1 MNALIQSKLA
11 PPPPAAYCVE
21 RTALLEQLT
30 RLPLKRLS
38 VIAAPS
44 GFGKSTLLS
53 DWYAR
58 VHTPVITAGTRNR
71 LTHIQRLTQA
81 SADPRI
87 AWLTLDPPDNEP
99 ARFFGYLIGAIRHVA
114 HEFDPAIKQFDSASF
129 VDATHARATV
139 DAAASEILAAL
150 SRLNAELTVVLDDF
164 QWLRDEYLARA
175 FGFIVWRSPSHVR
188 WIVSGRCLPDLPL
201 SQFRLHDQ
209 LHVIDQR
216 QLSFDSAAIVQL
228 CQKLRGVMLS
238 PEQAEQLRV
247 RTEGW
252 VAGLKLTL
260 LAHEPADSPP
270 AATSASL
277 AAASPPHDVARY
289 IDATVLD
296 ELDSETR
303 DFLVVA
309 SIADRFN
316 AELCNTLLGITHAQT
331 ILDRLERMQ
340 LFVIPLDME
349 HRWYRFHTLF
359 GEYLRARL
367 SRDYA
372 ATLGGLH
379 LAASRWYADQH
390 AYADALTHAFA
401 SDDRTATL
409 ALFAKCARSMQ
420 KNGDIGTI
428 LRWTAKLTRAE
439 ILETEPVA
447 IAQIVS
453 LIFCRRFSE
462 AATLLSEVEVGC
474 AANHRLATLRMMLN
488 VLSDDD
494 CEKNEERS
502 DNEADDA
509 YLTGTLMTL
518 QAYRL
523 IRRNRFDAARRRAS
537 RARELLSEQG
547 SRYGAMYA
555 EIIVCMANRAVGNMA
570 AVAQQCERMFAD
582 VQSSKHDPAWVA
594 AATAL
599 GLLRYE
605 QNRIAESEALCVEI
619 LPLLSS
625 ASTVENFATS
635 YITLARIKA
644 SSGRHA
650 EAADLL
656 DYLHGVLE
664 STRQNYFLSYV
675 CFEKIRLNLAIGRHD
690 RARGVAT
697 EFRLTELAAQ
707 GTWSAP
713 REFDSSWERLGVSH
727 AAMLLSARQHA
738 ECRITL
744 QTLVDS
750 ARRAGYVYRVAPLY
764 GMLAACE
771 WHAGNRHA
779 AFDALNLGLGFMQQ
793 IGFTRTAF
801 DEAPLL
807 RDVLT
812 AAINTRQLQQPLP
825 ERFLEKFKGMFPAA
839 HPAARSSASRTSIP
853 LEALTDREANLL
865 SLLAEGLSNQEI
877 SERSQIAL
885 STTKWHLKNV
895 FSKLHVTTRTG
906 ALAKARE
913 LQLIQ

>member
-58 VHTPVITAGTRNR
+58 IHTPAITAGTRNR
-71 LTHIQRLTQA
+71 LAHIQRMTRA

-114 HEFDPAIKQFDSASF
+114 HEFDPAIEQFGSASF
-129 VDATHARATV
+129 ADATHTRATI
-139 DAAASEILAAL
+139 DAAAAEILAAL

-164 QWLRDEYLARA
+164 QWLRDECLARA

-260 LAHEPADSPP
+260 LASESADSP
-270 AATSASL
+270 AVATSASL
-277 AAASPPHDVARY
+277 AVASPPHDVARY

-303 DFLVVA
+303 EFLIVTAIVE
-309 SIADRFN
+309 RFN
-316 AELCNTLLGITHAQT
+316 AELCNSLLGITHSQA

-367 SRDYA
+367 SRDYSA
-372 ATLGGLH
+372 KLGALH
-379 LAASRWYADQH
+379 LAASRWYAEQQ
-390 AYADALTHAFA
+390 AFADALVHAFA
-401 SDDRTATL
+401 SEDRTAALTL
-409 ALFAKCARSMQ
+409 FSKCARSLQ

-428 LRWTAKLTRAE
+428 LRWTAKLTRTE
-439 ILETEPVA
+439 ILETESIAV
-447 IAQIVS
+447 AQIAS

-462 AATLLSEVEVGC
+462 AAALLSELESNRATC
-474 AANHRLATLRMMLN
+474 PRFATLRLMLN
-488 VLSDDD
+488 VLSDVDGD
-494 CEKNEERS
+494 STAESVSSE
-502 DNEADDA
+502 DNDA

-518 QAYRL
+518 QAYQL

-537 RARELLSEQG
+537 RARELLHEQG
-547 SRYGAMYA
+547 ARYGAMYA
-555 EIIVCMANRAVGNMA
+555 DILVCMANRAVGNMDL
-570 AVAQQCERMFAD
+570 VAQQCERMFAD
-582 VQSSKHDPAWVA
+582 AQAHKHDSTWVA
-594 AATAL
+594 AATSMA
-599 GLLRYE
+599 LLRYE
-605 QNRIAESEALCVEI
+605 QNRSAESEALCIEI
-619 LPLLSS
+619 LPLLSN
-625 ASTVENFATS
+625 ASTVENFVS
-635 YITLARIKA
+635 PYIMLARTKA
-644 SSGRHA
+644 STGRHA

-690 RARGVAT
+690 RARAVAK
-697 EFRLTELAAQ
+697 EFQLTELAAQ

-713 REFDSSWERLGVSH
+713 REFDCSWERFGMSH
-727 AAMLLSARQHA
+727 AAMLLNARQHA

-744 QTLVDS
+744 QTLIDS
-750 ARRAGYVYRVAPLY
+750 ARGAGNVYRVAPLF

-771 WHAGNRHA
+771 WHAGNRQA
-779 AFDALNLGLGFMQQ
+779 AFDALNVGLGFMQQ
-793 IGFTRTAF
+793 TGFTRTAF
-801 DEAPLL
+801 DESPLL
-807 RDVLT
+807 REVLS
-812 AAINTRQLQQPLP
+812 AAINTRQLLHPLP
-825 ERFLEKFKGMFPAA
+825 ARFLEKFKGMFPAA
-839 HPAARSSASRTSIP
+839 HPAARASASRTSIP